1 MLTIFVLMRHNEHQY
16 EYNENVFFLF
26 FFNAP
31 ISGWNMWLKK
41 IFFIDY
47 DQF

>member
-1 MLTIFVLMRHNEHQY
+1 MLTIFVLRHNEHQY
-16 EYNENVFFLF
+16 EYNENVF